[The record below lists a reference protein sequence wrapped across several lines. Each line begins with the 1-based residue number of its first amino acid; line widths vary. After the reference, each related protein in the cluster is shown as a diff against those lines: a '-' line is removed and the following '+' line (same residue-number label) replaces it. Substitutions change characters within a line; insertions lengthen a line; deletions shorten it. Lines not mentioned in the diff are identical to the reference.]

1 MTERRKILV
10 VLFLLPFFIF
20 MASAEEEHKSGLI
33 DFLGKTINFI
43 VLFGGLAYLLRK
55 PIGSFLEKRS
65 QDIQCTLKETE
76 ASRKEA
82 EQKLQEVKAHLAGLE
97 EEIEKMRKEAGVEG
111 QKERERTLQLAQKEA
126 EKIKYFTR
134 QEIEMLTRAGIQELK
149 EFTAELA
156 ASLAEERIRKKM
168 TLEDHSQ
175 LIDKSI
181 ERLSE
186 LYEESNSDKKIH
198 PRAS

>member
-20 MASAEEEHKSGLI
+20 MASAEEEHKSGFI
-33 DFLGKTINFI
+33 DFLGKAINFI

-65 QDIQCTLKETE
+65 QDIQRTLKETE

-82 EQKLQEVKAHLAGLE
+82 EQKLQEAKVHLAGLE
-97 EEIEKMRKEAGVEG
+97 EEIEKMRKEADVEG
-111 QKERERTLQLAQKEA
+111 HRERERTLQLAQKEA
-126 EKIKYFTR
+126 EKIRYFTG

-168 TLEDHSQ
+168 TLEDHTQ

>member
-20 MASAEEEHKSGLI
+20 MVSAEEEHKSGFI
-33 DFLGKTINFI
+33 DFLGKAINFI

-55 PIGSFLEKRS
+55 PLRSFLEKRS
-65 QDIQCTLKETE
+65 QDIQRTLKETE

-82 EQKLQEVKAHLAGLE
+82 EQKLQEAKAHLAGLE

-111 QKERERTLQLAQKEA
+111 HRERERTIQLAQKEA
-126 EKIKYFTR
+126 EKIRYFAR

-168 TLEDHSQ
+168 TLEDHTQ

>member
-20 MASAEEEHKSGLI
+20 MVSAEEEHKSGFI

-65 QDIQCTLKETE
+65 QDIQRTLKETE

-82 EQKLQEVKAHLAGLE
+82 EQKLQEAKAHLAGLE
-97 EEIEKMRKEAGVEG
+97 EEIEKMRKEADVEG
-111 QKERERTLQLAQKEA
+111 HRERERTLQLAQKEA
-126 EKIKYFTR
+126 EKIRYFTG

-168 TLEDHSQ
+168 TLEDHTQ

>member
-1 MTERRKILV
+1 MTERQKILV
-10 VLFLLPFFIF
+10 VLFLLPFFIC
-20 MASAEEEHKSGLI
+20 MASAEEEHKSGFI
-33 DFLGKTINFI
+33 DFLGKVINFI

-55 PIGSFLEKRS
+55 PLGSFLEKRS
-65 QDIQCTLKETE
+65 QDIQSTLKETE

-82 EQKLQEVKAHLAGLE
+82 EQKLKEVKAHLAGLG
-97 EEIEKMRKEAGVEG
+97 EEIEKMRKEADIEG
-111 QKERERTLQLAQKEA
+111 QKERERTFQLAQREA
-126 EKIKYFTR
+126 EKIKYFTG

-168 TLEDHSQ
+168 TLEDHTQ

-181 ERLSE
+181 ERLTK

-198 PRAS
+198 SRAS

>member
-20 MASAEEEHKSGLI
+20 MASAEEEHKSGFI

-65 QDIQCTLKETE
+65 QDIQRTLKETE

-82 EQKLQEVKAHLAGLE
+82 EQKLQEAKAHLAGLE
-97 EEIEKMRKEAGVEG
+97 EEIEKMRKEADVEG
-111 QKERERTLQLAQKEA
+111 HRERERTLQLAQKEA
-126 EKIKYFTR
+126 EKIRYFTG

-168 TLEDHSQ
+168 TLEDHTQ

>member
-1 MTERRKILV
+1 MTERQKILV

-20 MASAEEEHKSGLI
+20 MASAEEEHKSGFI
-33 DFLGKTINFI
+33 DFLGKAINFV

-55 PIGSFLEKRS
+55 PLGSLLEKRS
-65 QDIQCTLKETE
+65 QDIQRTLKETE

-82 EQKLQEVKAHLAGLE
+82 EQKLQEVKAHLAGLG
-97 EEIEKMRKEAGVEG
+97 EEIEKMRKEAAVEG
-111 QKERERTLQLAQKEA
+111 QRERERTLQLAQKEA
-126 EKIKYFTR
+126 EKIKYFTG

-168 TLEDHSQ
+168 TLEDHTQ

>member
-20 MASAEEEHKSGLI
+20 MASAEEEHKSGFI
-33 DFLGKTINFI
+33 DFLGKAINFI

-55 PIGSFLEKRS
+55 PLGSFLEKRS

-82 EQKLQEVKAHLAGLE
+82 EQKLQEVKVHLAGLE

-111 QKERERTLQLAQKEA
+111 QRERERTLQLAQKEA
-126 EKIKYFTR
+126 EKIRYFTR

-168 TLEDHSQ
+168 TLEDHTQ

-186 LYEESNSDKKIH
+186 LHEESNSDKKIH

>member
-20 MASAEEEHKSGLI
+20 MVSAEEEHKSGFI
-33 DFLGKTINFI
+33 DFLGKAINFI

-55 PIGSFLEKRS
+55 PLRSFLEKRS
-65 QDIQCTLKETE
+65 QDIQRTLKETE

-82 EQKLQEVKAHLAGLE
+82 EQKLQEAKAHLAGLE

-126 EKIKYFTR
+126 EKIRYFAG

>member
-20 MASAEEEHKSGLI
+20 MASAEEEHKSGFI
-33 DFLGKTINFI
+33 DFLGKAINFI

-55 PIGSFLEKRS
+55 PLGGLLEKRS

-97 EEIEKMRKEAGVEG
+97 EEIEKMRKEADVEG
-111 QKERERTLQLAQKEA
+111 QRERERTLQLAQKEA
-126 EKIKYFTR
+126 EKIRYFAG

-168 TLEDHSQ
+168 TLEDHTQ

>member
-20 MASAEEEHKSGLI
+20 MASAEEEHKSGFI

-65 QDIQCTLKETE
+65 QDIQRTLKETE

-82 EQKLQEVKAHLAGLE
+82 EQKLQEAKVHLAGLE
-97 EEIEKMRKEAGVEG
+97 EEIEKMRKEADVEG
-111 QKERERTLQLAQKEA
+111 HRERERTLQLAQKEA
-126 EKIKYFTR
+126 EKIRYFTG

-168 TLEDHSQ
+168 TLEDHTQ

>member
-20 MASAEEEHKSGLI
+20 MASAEEEHKSGFI
-33 DFLGKTINFI
+33 DFLGKVINFI

-55 PIGSFLEKRS
+55 PLGSFLEKRS
-65 QDIQCTLKETE
+65 LDIQRTLKETE

-82 EQKLQEVKAHLAGLE
+82 EQKLQEAKAHLAGLE
-97 EEIEKMRKEAGVEG
+97 EEIEKMRKEADVEG
-111 QKERERTLQLAQKEA
+111 HRERERTLQLAQKEA
-126 EKIKYFTR
+126 EKIRYFAR

-156 ASLAEERIRKKM
+156 ALLAEERIRKKM
-168 TLEDHSQ
+168 TLEDHTQ